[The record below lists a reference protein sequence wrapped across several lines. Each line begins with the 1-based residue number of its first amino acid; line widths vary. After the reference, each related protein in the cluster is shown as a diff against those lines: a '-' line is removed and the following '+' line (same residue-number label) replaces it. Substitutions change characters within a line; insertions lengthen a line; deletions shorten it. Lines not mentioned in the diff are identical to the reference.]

1 VNTLLKVQRDTN
13 QFLTGVIASKGD
25 SNAAAGDTANGDQD
39 GEDDDNDD
47 DDEGDDDEA
56 TEPVE
61 KVAKLI

>member
-1 VNTLLKVQRDTN
+1 MNTLLKVQRDTN

-39 GEDDDNDD
+39 GEEDNDD
-47 DDEGDDDEA
+47 EGDDDDEA

-61 KVAKLI
+61 KVAKFI